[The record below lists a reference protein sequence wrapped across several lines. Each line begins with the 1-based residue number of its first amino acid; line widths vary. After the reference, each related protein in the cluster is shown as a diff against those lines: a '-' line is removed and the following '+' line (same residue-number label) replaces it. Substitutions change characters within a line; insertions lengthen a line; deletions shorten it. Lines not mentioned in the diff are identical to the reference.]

1 MKKRMVILLALAL
14 IAMALAGCGC
24 RHKNTHLENVLEA
37 TCLQEGYSGN
47 EVCDECGEIVK
58 KGSVI
63 PVGEHTLELRNVVKA
78 TCTTDGFSGDQW
90 CTVCKK
96 WIEWGQTIPALG
108 HDWSEIRLLSEAT
121 CEDEG
126 YKGRVCSRCQEEEI
140 AGYLPM
146 LDHEWEEKLIKE
158 PTCTETGLK
167 GYVCRNCGETDEV
180 EIIPRLS
187 HSYEEDICTVC
198 GWHRAGEYEN
208 DELVYDW
215 QTLLDKRL
223 IQVDDNNQVTKLSS
237 RLTGTLVIEED
248 YTLCLERQFV
258 DGMTGYVP
266 TTPVNITGLW
276 TPVTWDE
283 FNLKHDDHIFSNL
296 EKLRYAR
303 IFGPV
308 EVLPVSAF
316 SGCTALEEVD
326 LPSTL
331 TAVPAGCFWNC
342 SSLRSIKLPDAVT
355 ALEDKAF
362 WQCTALEEAWMEGAT
377 DIEDHVFERC
387 SSLASIHL
395 SRDLKYIGIDA
406 FAECSA
412 LEAVDFPEGLKHID
426 IEAFYKS
433 GLTRVVLPSSASYID
448 NRAFAECPELKSVEL
463 HGGFNSESAYD
474 TRNAIFAKCPK
485 LDTVTLGDGVTC
497 IFRSM
502 FAGCSALSELA
513 IPEGVTYFEW
523 GAVSG
528 TGVKDLVFPASLTE
542 YWATSIT
549 TVYDPNSVH
558 VDRMDFSAC
567 DQLTELTTAISADE
581 LILPKNLTTIG
592 WRVQTPKLVLPDKLQ
607 YIKGNTTFYTREL
620 VWPVSL
626 VNAEKL
632 SCEGLEQI
640 LYRGSE
646 AKWKQVQ
653 LSDAL
658 KGVPVTFN
666 YTDE

>member
-1 MKKRMVILLALAL
+1 MVILLALAL

-47 EVCDECGEIVK
+47 EVCDECGKTVK

-223 IQVDDNNQVTKLSS
+223 IQVDDNNRVTKLSS

-463 HGGFNSESAYD
+463 HGGFGSYA
-474 TRNAIFAKCPK
+474 FAQCPK
-485 LDTVTLGDGVTC
+485 LDTVTIGDDVTY
-497 IFRSM
+497 ISNGI
-502 FAGCSALSELA
+502 FAGCAALTELA

-542 YWATSIT
+542 YDANLIT
-549 TVYDPNSVH
+549 KDPNVVH

-567 DQLTELTTAISADE
+567 DQLTELITPISADE

-592 WRVQTPKLVLPDKLQ
+592 WLVQTPKLVLPDKLQ
-607 YIKGNTTFYTREL
+607 YIKGDYFTLGNTIFFTREL

-646 AKWKQVQ
+646 AKWKRVQ

-658 KGVPVTFN
+658 KDIPVTFN

>member
-1 MKKRMVILLALAL
+1 MKKRAIILLALAL

-223 IQVDDNNQVTKLSS
+223 IQVDDNNRVTKLSS
-237 RLTGTLVIEED
+237 RLTGTLVIEEN
-248 YTLCLERQFV
+248 YTMWLNQYYEGTDNVQ
-258 DGMTGYVP
+258 
-266 TTPVNITGLW
+266 VNITGLW
-276 TPVTWDE
+276 TPVTWTE
-283 FNLKHDDHIFSNL
+283 FNLKHDGCIFANL

-331 TAVPAGCFWNC
+331 TSVPVGCFWNC
-342 SSLRSIKLPDAVT
+342 SSLRSIKLPDTVT

-362 WQCTALEEAWMEGAT
+362 WQCTALEEAWMEGVT

-395 SRDLKYIGIDA
+395 SKDLKRIGIEA
-406 FAECSA
+406 FSECSA
-412 LEAVDFPEGLKHID
+412 LETVDFPEGLSGIYSG
-426 IEAFYKS
+426 AFYKS
-433 GLTRVVLPSSASYID
+433 GLTRVVLPRSASYID

-463 HGGFNSESAYD
+463 HGGFNRESAYD
-474 TRNAIFAKCPK
+474 TRNDIFARCPK
-485 LDTVTLGDGVTC
+485 LDTVTIGDDVTC
-497 IFRSM
+497 IFRGM
-502 FAGCSALSELA
+502 FAGCSALTELA
-513 IPEGVTYFEW
+513 IPEGVTYFELE
-523 GAVSG
+523 AVSH

-607 YIKGNTTFYTREL
+607 YIKGDTTFYTREL